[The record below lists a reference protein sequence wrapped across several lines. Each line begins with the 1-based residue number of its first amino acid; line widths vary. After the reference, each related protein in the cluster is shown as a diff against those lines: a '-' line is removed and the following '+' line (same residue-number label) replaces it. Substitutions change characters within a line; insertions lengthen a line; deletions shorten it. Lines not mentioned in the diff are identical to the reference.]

1 LSLLVNSSIAFP
13 IDKLEDSVHPDLYI
27 HFLLS
32 FLVNSKNSQIIA
44 TTHNREILNNKN
56 LFRND
61 VIWFT
66 DKDESCSTQLYS
78 LSDFD
83 SSIVRDTTNILNA
96 YKAGKLGGTPNLG
109 DYYLNFE
116 NEN

>member
-1 LSLLVNSSIAFP
+1 MDPEFGVGIRR
-13 IDKLEDSVHPDLYI
+13 Y
-27 HFLLS
+27 
-32 FLVNSKNSQIIA
+32 
-44 TTHNREILNNKN
+44 

-66 DKDESCSTQLYS
+66 DKGESSSTQLYS

-83 SSIVRDTTNILNA
+83 SSIIRDTTNILNA

-116 NEN
+116 FEN